1 MTGKNRWLLPEGIED
16 LLPDQAAQL
25 EQLRRELLD
34 LYRSWGYELV
44 LPPFIEY
51 LDSLLTGSGHD
62 LDLQTFKLIDQLSG
76 RLLGLRADM
85 TPQAARID
93 AHRLQRDAP
102 SRLCYLGTV
111 LRTRP
116 DGFDGS
122 RSLMQVGAELF
133 GHTGAESDVEILE
146 LMVAT
151 LALTGIEGIYLDLG
165 HVGIYRGL
173 ARDADLDV
181 EQEALLFDAM
191 QRKALPEINAFLD
204 GLDMSTAQRERLAG
218 LATLNGG
225 AEVIEKAQALLQGSG
240 ESTRSSLEDLVRIA
254 RLAARRLPD
263 ISLHFDLAELRGY
276 QYQTGVVFAAFVADR
291 GQEIARGG
299 RYDEIGKVFGRAR
312 PATGFSTDLRVLM
325 RLGNRVW
332 PQSVGAIMAP
342 AEEDSALADKV
353 RALRTQGERV
363 VQQLPGQA
371 GNFAEMGCDRVL
383 RWSGSEWM
391 VESIVQ
397 PAV

>member
-34 LYRSWGYELV
+34 LYRSWGYELI

-122 RSLMQVGAELF
+122 RSPMQVGAELF
-133 GHTGAESDVEILE
+133 GHRGAESDVEILE

-151 LALTGIEGIYLDLG
+151 LALTGIEDIYLDLG

-173 ARDADLDV
+173 AHDAGLDE
-181 EQEALLFDAM
+181 EQEALLFDAL
-191 QRKALPEINAFLD
+191 QRKALPEINAFLA
-204 GLDMSTAQRERLAG
+204 GLDLSTAQRERLAG

-225 AEVIEKAQALLQGSG
+225 AEVLEKAQALLQGSG
-240 ESTRSSLEDLVRIA
+240 ESALSSLEDLVRIA
-254 RLAARRLPD
+254 RLATRRLPD

-312 PATGFSTDLRVLM
+312 PATGFSTDLRILM
-325 RLGNRVW
+325 RLGNRDW
-332 PQSVGAIMAP
+332 PQPAGAILAP
-342 AEEDSALADKV
+342 AEEDTALANKV
-353 RALRTQGERV
+353 RTLRTQGERV
-363 VQQLPGQA
+363 VQQLPGQV
-371 GNFAEMGCDRVL
+371 GSVAETGCDRVL
-383 RWSGSEWM
+383 RWSGSEWV
-391 VESIVQ
+391 VERIV
-397 PAV
+397 

>member
-1 MTGKNRWLLPEGIED
+1 MKGKNRWLLPEGIED

-34 LYRSWGYELV
+34 LYRGWGYELI

-122 RSLMQVGAELF
+122 RSPMQVGAELF
-133 GHTGAESDVEILE
+133 GHRGAESDVEILE

-151 LALTGIEGIYLDLG
+151 LALTGIEDIYLDLG

-173 ARDADLDV
+173 AHDAGLDE
-181 EQEALLFDAM
+181 EQEALLFDAL
-191 QRKALPEINAFLD
+191 QRKALPEINAFLA
-204 GLDMSTAQRERLAG
+204 GLDLSTAQRERLAG

-225 AEVIEKAQALLQGSG
+225 AEVLEKAQALLQGSG
-240 ESTRSSLEDLVRIA
+240 ESALSSLEDLIRIA
-254 RLAARRLPD
+254 RLATRRLPD

-312 PATGFSTDLRVLM
+312 PATGFSTDLRILM
-325 RLGNRVW
+325 RVGNRDW
-332 PQSVGAIMAP
+332 PQPAGAILAP
-342 AEEDSALADKV
+342 AEEDTALADKV
-353 RALRTQGERV
+353 RTLRTQGERV
-363 VQQLPGQA
+363 VQQLPGQV
-371 GNFAEMGCDRVL
+371 GSVAETGCDRVL
-383 RWSGSEWM
+383 RWSGSEWV
-391 VESIVQ
+391 VERIV
-397 PAV
+397 

>member
-1 MTGKNRWLLPEGIED
+1 GKNRWLLPEGIED
-16 LLPDQAAQL
+16 LLPDQAMQL
-25 EQLRRELLD
+25 EQLRREILD
-34 LYRSWGYELV
+34 LYRSWGYELI

-122 RSLMQVGAELF
+122 RSPMQVGVELF
-133 GHTGAESDVEILE
+133 GHAGAESDVEILE

-151 LALTGIEGIYLDLG
+151 LALTGIEDIFLDLG

-173 ARDADLDV
+173 AHDAGLDE
-181 EQEALLFDAM
+181 EQEALLFDAL
-191 QRKALPEINAFLD
+191 QPLPEINAFLA
-204 GLDMSTAQRERLAG
+204 GLDLSTAQRERLAG
-218 LATLNGG
+218 LATLNGD
-225 AEVIEKAQALLQGSG
+225 AEVLEKAQVLLQGSG
-240 ESTRSSLEDLVRIA
+240 DSAQSSLEDLVRIA
-254 RLAARRLPD
+254 RLATMRLPD
-263 ISLHFDLAELRGY
+263 VSLHFDLAELRGY
-276 QYQTGVVFAAFVADR
+276 QYQTGVVFAAFVAGR
-291 GQEIARGG
+291 GEEIARGG

-312 PATGFSTDLRVLM
+312 PATGFSTDLRSLM
-325 RLGNRVW
+325 RLGNRDW
-332 PQSVGAIMAP
+332 PQPAGAILAP
-342 AEEDSALADKV
+342 VEEDPALADKV
-353 RALRTQGERV
+353 RVLREQGERV

-371 GNFAEMGCDRVL
+371 GNIAETGCDRVL
-383 RWSGSEWM
+383 RWSGSEWV
-391 VESIVQ
+391 VERTV
-397 PAV
+397 